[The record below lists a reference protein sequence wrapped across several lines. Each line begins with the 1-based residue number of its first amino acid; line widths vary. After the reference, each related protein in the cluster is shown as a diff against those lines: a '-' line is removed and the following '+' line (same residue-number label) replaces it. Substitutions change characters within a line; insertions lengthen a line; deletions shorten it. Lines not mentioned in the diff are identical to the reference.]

1 MIVARKNYNNAI
13 ENHQQYEEKKVKKKK
28 VKRSYRFEK
37 IVLGI
42 GVITVLSLSLM
53 LLTRFAAVT
62 EVRHRVNHL
71 NKQLEQL
78 ETQKEHLRIEV
89 ERVSKSR
96 WIEKEAIERLSMQ
109 YPLPEQVLYIHVD
122 PTEIAKLSHQLQ
134 SNQEQLDFKNSSNN
148 IFGETL
154 NRFLGFFRI

>member
-1 MIVARKNYNNAI
+1 MVVARKKYNPI
-13 ENHQQYEEKKVKKKK
+13 ENHGQQQEKTIKKKK
-28 VKRSYRFEK
+28 LKRSYRFEK
-37 IVLGI
+37 IVLSMGI
-42 GVITVLSLSLM
+42 ITVLSLSLM
-53 LLTRFAAVT
+53 LLTRFATVT

-89 ERVSKSR
+89 EKVSKSR
-96 WIEKEAIERLSMQ
+96 WIEREAMERLSMQ
-109 YPLPEQVLYIHVD
+109 YPLPEQVVYIHVD

-134 SNQEQLDFKNSSNN
+134 YGEEQLDAQNGSGN

-154 NRFLGFFRI
+154 NRFLGLFRI